1 MKTLENKMNA
11 FAENLTNNKSNER
24 KRILNYIYD
33 QK

>member
-1 MKTLENKMNA
+1 MKTLENKMNT
-11 FAENLTNNKSNER
+11 FAENLTKNKSNER